1 MILWSKNEIEYVVNT
16 VLRDKEYGMW
26 MIEQALQKAWDH
38 ELKIDWHNTSAGILS
53 KWKER

>member
-1 MILWSKNEIEYVVNT
+1 VILWSKNEIEYVVNT